1 MSVVTHELVVDAGNT
16 STKFTAFSAGKVI
29 FFSREFDVLAE
40 EGLSPEVIYFASVR
54 SRENDHGLCEKL
66 LMLYPDVSLVELQ
79 TAAKACGVIN
89 AYPQP
94 SRLGVDRWLSLI
106 AGYHHVKNNV
116 VVVDVGTAVKVDVV
130 SSAGVHLGG
139 YIAPGLALM
148 ESSLRSNT
156 AKIRY
161 TEDEVFGGEG
171 LPNSTARAVT
181 EGCYEMLVGFL
192 ERVYKM
198 HSNCSWLV
206 AGGDASKLLEVLS
219 FPVQYSPNLVA
230 EGARLVGG
238 ELLRGGK

>member
-1 MSVVTHELVVDAGNT
+1 MSVVTNELVVDAGNT
-16 STKFTAFSAGKVI
+16 SIKFTAFAAGKVV
-29 FFSREFDVLAE
+29 FFSREFDVLVE
-40 EGLSPEVIYFASVR
+40 EGFSPEVIYFASVR
-54 SRENDHGLCEKL
+54 SGEDDRGLREKL
-66 LMLYPDVSLVELQ
+66 LALYPDVNLIELQ
-79 TAAKACGVIN
+79 TTARACGVIN
-89 AYPQP
+89 AYPEP

-130 SSAGVHLGG
+130 SSEGVHLGG
-139 YIAPGLALM
+139 YIAPGLNLM
-148 ESSLRSNT
+148 ESSLLSNT

-161 TEDEVFGGEG
+161 TQSEVVVGDG

-198 HSNCSWLV
+198 HPNFGWVV
-206 AGGDASKLLEVLS
+206 AGGDVDKLLEALN

-230 EGARLVGG
+230 EGARLVGN
-238 ELLRGGK
+238 ELLRGSK